1 MMWVKLHKSS
11 RAVVAICDE
20 NLLGKKFIEGIKQL
34 QLTESFYKGEN
45 LQKSEVI
52 SLMRYEFKAS
62 STFNIV
68 GKESIESAIQ
78 AGIIEKTEFLKIK
91 DIPFT
96 LIIN

>member
-34 QLTESFYKGEN
+34 QLTESFYKGEK

>member
-11 RAVVAICDE
+11 RTVVAICDE
-20 NLLGKKFIEGIKQL
+20 DLLGKKFVEGIKQL
-34 QLTESFYKGEN
+34 QLTESFYKGEK
-45 LQKSEVI
+45 LEKSEVI

-68 GKESIESAIQ
+68 GKESIESAIH
-78 AGIIEKTEFLKIK
+78 AGIIEKTEFSKVK
-91 DIPFT
+91 NIPFT